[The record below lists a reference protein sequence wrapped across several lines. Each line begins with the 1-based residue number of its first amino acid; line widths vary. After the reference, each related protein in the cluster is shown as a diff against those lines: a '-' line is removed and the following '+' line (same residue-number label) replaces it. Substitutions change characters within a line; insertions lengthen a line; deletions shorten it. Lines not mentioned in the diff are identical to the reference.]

1 MLNNAPEDKLQSRFF
16 VDQTRGKS
24 DRAVAIE
31 AIVLLDMHLIQLLLA
46 FMVRDPAEVSD
57 LLGEDH
63 PLGSFSA
70 RIRAAYCLGLI
81 SVDERDDLWTLK
93 NVWEFFIHQMED
105 ISFANEPLRAW
116 CQMLKLPIR
125 LMYTNERHTERRLFV
140 FTTAMLVH
148 LLSMR
153 IQQAEQKRRTVPP
166 EFSLIEHL
174 ENEP

>member
-1 MLNNAPEDKLQSRFF
+1 MINDGSQAKINSRFF
-16 VDQTRGKS
+16 DQSRGKS

-46 FMVRDPAEVSD
+46 FMVRDPAEVSE

-81 SVDERDDLWTLK
+81 SVDERDDLWILK
-93 NVWEFFIHQMED
+93 NIWEFFIHQMED
-105 ISFANEPLRAW
+105 ISFGNEPLRAW
-116 CQMLKLPIR
+116 CHMLKMPLR
-125 LMYTNERHTERRLFV
+125 LMYTDDHHTERKLFV

-148 LLSMR
+148 LLSIR
-153 IQQAEQKRRTVPP
+153 IQQAEENRCIIPD
-166 EFSLIEHL
+166 EFSLVDNTER
-174 ENEP
+174 E

>member
-93 NVWEFFIHQMED
+93 NIWEFFIHQMED
-105 ISFANEPLRAW
+105 ISFSNEPIRGW
-116 CQMLKLPIR
+116 CQILKLPHR
-125 LMYTNERHTERRLFV
+125 LMYAEGNHSERRLFV

-148 LLSMR
+148 LLSIR
-153 IQQAEQKRRTVPP
+153 IQQAEQTRRTAPE
-166 EFSLIEHL
+166 EFSLISHL

>member
-1 MLNNAPEDKLQSRFF
+1 MLNNGPEDKLQSRFF
-16 VDQTRGKS
+16 IDQTRGKS

-81 SVDERDDLWTLK
+81 SLDERDDLWTLK
-93 NVWEFFIHQMED
+93 NIWEFFIHQMED
-105 ISFANEPLRAW
+105 ISFTHEPLRAW
-116 CQMLKLPIR
+116 CHSLKMPLR
-125 LMYTNERHTERRLFV
+125 LMYNGDNHTERRLFV
-140 FTTAMLVH
+140 FTSAMLVH
-148 LLSMR
+148 LLSIR
-153 IQQAEQKRRTVPP
+153 IQQAEENRRTVPQ

-174 ENEP
+174 ENEL

>member
-1 MLNNAPEDKLQSRFF
+1 MLNNGPEDKLQSRFF
-16 VDQTRGKS
+16 VDQTRSKS

-81 SVDERDDLWTLK
+81 SVDERDDLWMLK
-93 NVWEFFIHQMED
+93 NIWEFFIHQMED
-105 ISFANEPLRAW
+105 ISFTHEPLRAW
-116 CQMLKLPIR
+116 CQMLKLPLR
-125 LMYTNERHTERRLFV
+125 LMYHDDHHTERKLFV

-148 LLSMR
+148 LLSIR
-153 IQQAEQKRRTVPP
+153 IQQAEQVRRAVPE
-166 EFSLIEHL
+166 EFSLITHL
-174 ENEP
+174 ETEK